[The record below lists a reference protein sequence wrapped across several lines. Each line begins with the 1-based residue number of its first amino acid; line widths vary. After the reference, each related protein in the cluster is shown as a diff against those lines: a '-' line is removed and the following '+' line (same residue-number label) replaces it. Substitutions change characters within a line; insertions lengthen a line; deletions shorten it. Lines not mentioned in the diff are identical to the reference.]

1 MFKEPTAVELDAV
14 GFPMPLCG
22 RLYVQSQDFPSGK
35 SGYMCSKKKPTV
47 VDSNTVGFPKS
58 CAVVCIYRACIPQV
72 VSLVVYVQRA
82 VVDSDTVVSE
92 KSCVVVCIPQVV
104 SLVVYVQRAVVDSDT
119 VVSEKSCVV
128 VCIYKTWIP
137 QIVSLVACAQP
148 VVVDSDTLGFPMTC
162 LVAFAYRACSRG
174 GIEREEGQD
183 AVRRLSGGDRGAR
196 QSHRLQEDG

>member
-1 MFKEPTAVELDAV
+1 MYRARTSLVVSLV
-14 GFPMPLCG
+14 TC
-22 RLYVQSQDFPSGK
+22 VQ
-35 SGYMCSKKKPTV
+35 KKPTV

-58 CAVVCIYRACIPQV
+58 CAVVCIYRA
-72 VSLVVYVQRA
+72 
-82 VVDSDTVVSE
+82 
-92 KSCVVVCIPQVV
+92 CIPQVV